1 MRSFN
6 RTVTARLGVL
16 NDHFLGRERPLGE
29 ARLLWEIG
37 IEGADVRDL
46 RGRLAV
52 DSAYLS
58 RTLRSLERQG
68 LSPSTASPSDGRVRR
83 AHLSEAGIAE
93 RAELDRRSDRFAV
106 SLLGPL
112 PEARRAKLASAMGE
126 VERLLVE
133 SMLSIGVEDATS
145 PDAKWCLAQYYAELG
160 RRFESGFDHALSI
173 SAEAHELTPPAG
185 AVLVARLGDEPV
197 GCGALKLHGD
207 VRRSS
212 SACGWPRGC
221 AGSGWAGACCTS
233 SSAAPPRRGRGA
245 RLETN
250 RSLTEAIALYR
261 RSGNPR

>member
-37 IEGADVRDL
+37 VGGADVRDL

-68 LSPSTASPSDGRVRR
+68 LITVEASPSDGRVRR
-83 AHLSEAGIAE
+83 AHLSQAGIAE

-106 SLLGPL
+106 SLLEPL

-145 PDAKWCLAQYYAELG
+145 PDAKWCLAQYYAELA

-173 SAEAHELTPPAG
+173 SAEDTSSPLPPAPSSSP
-185 AVLVARLGDEPV
+185 ASLTSRSRVAR
-197 GCGALKLHGD
+197 
-207 VRRSS
+207 
-212 SACGWPRGC
+212 
-221 AGSGWAGACCTS
+221 
-233 SSAAPPRRGRGA
+233 
-245 RLETN
+245 
-250 RSLTEAIALYR
+250 
-261 RSGNPR
+261 